1 MSTIKEIIAR
11 VDAIKPNAFDD
22 ATKVNWL
29 ASLEGKIAAD
39 VFLMSFPELAQ
50 FRYTVADSMDTEPL
64 VSFPHDDVYDL
75 WLCAQIDLANGEYNK
90 YQNTMVSYNE
100 SYGNFVRWF
109 ARVYEPSQRN
119 GHPGF
124 CLRSD
129 LPVYYITAYGLAV
142 KQGFMGSLDEWLESL
157 KGEKGDPGT
166 SAYEYAIQGGF
177 EGTEEDF
184 AEKMAKD
191 NQDIDGLD
199 AMRAHVG
206 RQDNPHGVTA
216 AQVGARPDNWLPTV
230 EEINGLVDALA
241 GKAESEH
248 GHEMAGIN
256 GLMDALA
263 GKAESDHGHELE
275 GINGLVDAL
284 AGKAPSN
291 HNHDAAYAAYGHNHD
306 SVYAKFIA
314 TITTGSCDDILVPLT
329 LRDIRTNN
337 DELYN
342 MFATGGT
349 KGENYA
355 YIITLFLSN
364 VNADASRVQIAVGY
378 TNAYIAT
385 RAYYSVTGWKPWNMM
400 MSSILHPYFYGDTL
414 PDPGTP
420 GRIFFLTQ

>member
-22 ATKVNWL
+22 AAKVNWL

-64 VSFPHDDVYDL
+64 VCFPHDDVYDL

-142 KQGFMGSLDEWLESL
+142 KQGFMGSLDEWLASL
-157 KGEKGDPGT
+157 KGVKGDPGK
-166 SAYEYAIQGGF
+166 SAYEYAVQGGF
-177 EGTEEDF
+177 EGTEEEF
-184 AEKMAKD
+184 AEKMAGEI
-191 NQDIDGLD
+191 QDIEGLD

-216 AQVGARPDNWLPTV
+216 AQVGARPDTWIPRA
-230 EEINGLVDALA
+230 EEIPGLLDTLA
-241 GKAESEH
+241 GKANSVH
-248 GHEMAGIN
+248 GHEMSGIN
-256 GLMDALA
+256 GLL
-263 GKAESDHGHELE
+263 
-275 GINGLVDAL
+275 DAL
-284 AGKAPSN
+284 AGKAPYTHNHDEAYADSD
-291 HNHDAAYAAYGHNHD
+291 HNHDAAYASYGHNHD

-314 TITTGSCDDILVPLT
+314 TITTGSCDDINVPLT

-337 DELYN
+337 TELHDIYR
-342 MFATGGT
+342 TGGT
-349 KGENYA
+349 KNENYA
-355 YIITLFLSN
+355 YIITLFLSST
-364 VNADASRVQIAVGY
+364 NADASKVQIAVGY
-378 TNAYIAT
+378 SHAYIAT
-385 RAYYSVTGWKPWNMM
+385 RAYYTSTGWKPWNMM

-414 PDPGTP
+414 PAPGTP

>member
-157 KGEKGDPGT
+157 KGAAVSIRYENGVIQWQNEGDAEWKDLISATDFQIDSMKGVYLPV
-166 SAYEYAIQGGF
+166 AGGNMTGPLQIMRLYF
-177 EGTEEDF
+177 VEGETYGTE
-184 AEKMAKD
+184 
-191 NQDIDGLD
+191 
-199 AMRAHVG
+199 
-206 RQDNPHGVTA
+206 
-216 AQVGARPDNWLPTV
+216 LP
-230 EEINGLVDALA
+230 
-241 GKAESEH
+241 
-248 GHEMAGIN
+248 
-256 GLMDALA
+256 
-263 GKAESDHGHELE
+263 
-275 GINGLVDAL
+275 
-284 AGKAPSN
+284 
-291 HNHDAAYAAYGHNHD
+291 
-306 SVYAKFIA
+306 
-314 TITTGSCDDILVPLT
+314 DDIEEGRVFCIPM
-329 LRDIRTNN
+329 
-337 DELYN
+337 E
-342 MFATGGT
+342 M
-349 KGENYA
+349 ENE
-355 YIITLFLSN
+355 
-364 VNADASRVQIAVGY
+364 
-378 TNAYIAT
+378 
-385 RAYYSVTGWKPWNMM
+385 
-400 MSSILHPYFYGDTL
+400 
-414 PDPGTP
+414 
-420 GRIFFLTQ
+420 